1 LFPETNK
8 AIVRWMIG
16 QVWNE
21 RRVDLIEEFYTED
34 VVQHIAGTSS
44 KPGLESVSKAA
55 SVILNAYPDL
65 QFVIDDEIAE
75 GDKVVS
81 PWTMTGTRPGE
92 LDGDLAAGVQVIQSG
107 VTIFRLS
114 NARVDEFWLLSD
126 NPEFMQLLGILP
138 PDEA

>member
-1 LFPETNK
+1 
-8 AIVRWMIG
+8 
-16 QVWNE
+16 
-21 RRVDLIEEFYTED
+21 
-34 VVQHIAGTSS
+34 
-44 KPGLESVSKAA
+44 VSKAA

-65 QFVIDDEIAE
+65 QFVIDDEISE

-81 PWTMTGTRPGE
+81 RWTMTGTHPGE
-92 LDGDLAAGVQVIQSG
+92 LDGDLAAGVQVIQFG

-126 NPEFMQLLGILP
+126 NPEFTQLLGVVP